1 MGSLHRHFTYSNVMA
16 TIAVFVA
23 LGGASYA
30 ATQLPKKSVGT
41 KQIKNNAV
49 TTAKIKDGAVT
60 QSKLATGALGT
71 ATTGQVSQAEHA
83 NSADSAVHAND
94 ATRANDAGTL
104 GGLPPSAFAPASSV
118 VSGVAST
125 SGKNVIL
132 TVPDAF
138 RMETMASNM
147 QKVIVNVIA
156 SSGSWIIASHEGFSG
171 SNAPFVHTVE
181 LASPVESI
189 IVRSASDGL
198 VYSVQCAQAP
208 SAEMACVAAGG

>member
-1 MGSLHRHFTYSNVMA
+1 MGSVQRHFTYANVMA
-16 TIAVFVA
+16 TIAVFIA

-60 QSKLATGALGT
+60 QSKLAPGALGT
-71 ATTGQVSQAEHA
+71 TTGQVSQAEHA
-83 NSADSAVHAND
+83 STADSAVHAND
-94 ATRANDAGTL
+94 ATRASDAGTV

-132 TVPDAF
+132 TVPNAF
-138 RMETMASNM
+138 QMETMASNM

-156 SSGSWIIASHEGFSG
+156 SSGSWVIAGHEGFSAN
-171 SNAPFVHTVE
+171 NAPFVHTVE
-181 LASPVESI
+181 LAGPVESI
-189 IVRSASDGL
+189 IVRNASDGL

>member
-1 MGSLHRHFTYSNVMA
+1 MGSVHRHFTYANVMA

-49 TTAKIKDGAVT
+49 STAKIKDGAVT
-60 QSKLATGALGT
+60 QSKLASGALGT
-71 ATTGQVSQAEHA
+71 ATIGKVSQADHA

-94 ATRANDAGTL
+94 ATRASDAGTL

-125 SGKNVIL
+125 SAKNVIL
-132 TVPDAF
+132 TIPNAF
-138 RMETMASNM
+138 RMETVTNNIT
-147 QKVIVNVIA
+147 KVIVNVIA
-156 SSGSWIIASHEGFSG
+156 SSGHWIIASHEGFAG
-171 SNAPFVHTVE
+171 NNAPFTNAVE
-181 LASPVESI
+181 LFGPVESI
-189 IVRSASDGL
+189 IVRNASDGQ
-198 VYSVQCAQAP
+198 VYSVQCAEAP
-208 SAEMACVAAGG
+208 SGEMPCVATGG